1 VSSDVPVEVSA
12 TDAEAAVA
20 RGEADLLDVREQWE
34 WEEQRVPGATLI
46 PMNEVP
52 ARLAEIP
59 ADRDVYV
66 FCKMGGRSARVVD
79 YLRRNGRERAAN
91 VTGGIDAWVE
101 AGLPVE

>member
-1 VSSDVPVEVSA
+1 MSA

>member
-1 VSSDVPVEVSA
+1 MSSDVPVEVSA

>member
-12 TDAEAAVA
+12 QDAEAAVA

-34 WEEQRVPGATLI
+34 WEEQHIPAATLI

-79 YLRRNGRERAAN
+79 YLRRNGRERTAN
-91 VTGGIDAWVE
+91 VAGGIDAWVE

>member
-1 VSSDVPVEVSA
+1 VSSEVPVEVSVS
-12 TDAEAAVA
+12 DAEAAVA

-34 WEEQRVPGATLI
+34 WEEQHIPGATLI
-46 PMNEVP
+46 PMNQVP
-52 ARLAEIP
+52 ARLEEIP

-79 YLRRNGRERAAN
+79 YLRRHGRERTAN
-91 VTGGIDAWVE
+91 VAGGIDAWAE